1 MHFLFFNELRIA
13 SYYSVCLYNAT
24 EYRYFYLLISIKC
37 DNDIKYRLWYDKN
50 EINFASDPNSI
61 CPSCMR

>member
-13 SYYSVCLYNAT
+13 SYYSVCIYNVI
-24 EYRYFYLLISIKC
+24 EYRLFLLTSI
-37 DNDIKYRLWYDKN
+37 NDIKYRLYYDKN
-50 EINFASDPNSI
+50 EINFASDPKSI